1 MTLFLE
7 RCLKVNATLNDV
19 TASMIREF
27 LSANEE
33 EQLRQ
38 VRSWHANQFTFLG
51 VKYDWVS
58 RQRSISDKTLDKLQA
73 ARRCLVSISGEI
85 APRQL
90 ATLIGLLRYAAVI
103 SEAPAFDKFSLMAWT
118 RRVGAYLQEDL
129 KRWDERPMTFP
140 DEYREELLS
149 WFDVVLES
157 SPVPIAVMLPSE
169 VPTTIISDASGIGW
183 GAVALY
189 GNSHK
194 TAQGRWPHEIQS
206 SVAAEPKGVLQAV
219 RQLVSTDEKIVLIL
233 TDHKPL
239 VYASQSLAP
248 RSFHYNNLL
257 LHLRTEFPSTKF
269 LFQSSRVLIMLPMR

>member
-1 MTLFLE
+1 M
-7 RCLKVNATLNDV
+7 
-19 TASMIREF
+19 
-27 LSANEE
+27 
-33 EQLRQ
+33 
-38 VRSWHANQFTFLG
+38 
-51 VKYDWVS
+51 
-58 RQRSISDKTLDKLQA
+58 
-73 ARRCLVSISGEI
+73 
-85 APRQL
+85 
-90 ATLIGLLRYAAVI
+90 I

-269 LFQSSRVLIMLPMR
+269 LFQFLPGFDNVADAISRDNIEALDLVKARQFAGMGWSTALNYLMFGPPCLKCLSPTLPWQY